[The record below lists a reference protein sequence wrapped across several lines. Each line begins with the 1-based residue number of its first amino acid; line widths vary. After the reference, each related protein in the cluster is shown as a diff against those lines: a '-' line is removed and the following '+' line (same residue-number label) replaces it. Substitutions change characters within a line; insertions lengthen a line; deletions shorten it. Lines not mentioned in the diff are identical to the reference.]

1 MNTNMKENSMNE
13 LNISEMEQANG
24 GADPIQT
31 AAAAGAGGIVGGAS
45 GGVLGICLGLAT
57 GPIGWMALGGAL
69 IGGAAYATYYTLTS
83 K

>member
-1 MNTNMKENSMNE
+1 MDTDTME
-13 LNISEMEQANG
+13 LNLNEMELVNG

-45 GGVLGICLGLAT
+45 GGVLGICLGLAS

-69 IGGAAYATYYTLTS
+69 LGGAAYATYYTVTS

>member
-1 MNTNMKENSMNE
+1 MDTNTME
-13 LNISEMEQANG
+13 LNLNEMELVNG

-31 AAAAGAGGIVGGAS
+31 AATAGAGGIVGGAS

-69 IGGAAYATYYTLTS
+69 LGGAAYATYYTVTS

>member
-1 MNTNMKENSMNE
+1 MDTNMME
-13 LNISEMEQANG
+13 LNLNEMELVNG

-69 IGGAAYATYYTLTS
+69 LGGAAYATYYAVTS

>member
-1 MNTNMKENSMNE
+1 MNTNTME
-13 LNISEMEQANG
+13 LNLNEMELVNG

-57 GPIGWMALGGAL
+57 GPIGWMALGVSL
-69 IGGAAYATYYTLTS
+69 LGGAAYATYYTVTS

>member
-1 MNTNMKENSMNE
+1 MNTNTME
-13 LNISEMEQANG
+13 LNLNEMELVNG

-31 AAAAGAGGIVGGAS
+31 AAAAGAGGIVGRAS

-69 IGGAAYATYYTLTS
+69 LGGAAYATYYAVTS

>member
-1 MNTNMKENSMNE
+1 MNTNTME
-13 LNISEMEQANG
+13 LNLNEMELVNG

-57 GPIGWMALGGAL
+57 GPIGWMALGGDILSLAWKPC
-69 IGGAAYATYYTLTS
+69 IHQHTA
-83 K
+83 

>member
-1 MNTNMKENSMNE
+1 MDTNTME
-13 LNISEMEQANG
+13 LNLNEMELVNG

-31 AAAAGAGGIVGGAS
+31 VAAAGAGGIVGGAS

-69 IGGAAYATYYTLTS
+69 LGGAAYATYYTVTS

>member
-1 MNTNMKENSMNE
+1 MNANTME
-13 LNISEMEQANG
+13 LNLNEMELVNG

-69 IGGAAYATYYTLTS
+69 LGGAAYATYYTVTS

>member
-1 MNTNMKENSMNE
+1 MNTKTME
-13 LNISEMEQANG
+13 LNLNEMELVNG

-57 GPIGWMALGGAL
+57 GPIVWMALGGAL
-69 IGGAAYATYYTLTS
+69 LGGAAYATYYTVTS

>member
-1 MNTNMKENSMNE
+1 MNTNTME
-13 LNISEMEQANG
+13 LKLNEMELVNG

-69 IGGAAYATYYTLTS
+69 LGGAAYATYYAVTS

>member
-1 MNTNMKENSMNE
+1 MDTNTME
-13 LNISEMEQANG
+13 LNLNEMELVNG
-24 GADPIQT
+24 GADPLQT

-69 IGGAAYATYYTLTS
+69 IGGAAYATYYTVTS

>member
-1 MNTNMKENSMNE
+1 MNTNTME
-13 LNISEMEQANG
+13 LNLNEMELVNG

-57 GPIGWMALGGAL
+57 GPIGWMALDGAL
-69 IGGAAYATYYTLTS
+69 LGGAAYATYYTVTS

>member
-1 MNTNMKENSMNE
+1 MDTNTME
-13 LNISEMEQANG
+13 LNLNEMELVNG

-31 AAAAGAGGIVGGAS
+31 AAVAGAGGIVGGAS

-69 IGGAAYATYYTLTS
+69 LGGAAYATYYTVTS

>member
-1 MNTNMKENSMNE
+1 MDTNTME
-13 LNISEMEQANG
+13 LNLNEMELVNG

-45 GGVLGICLGLAT
+45 SGVLGICLGLAT

-69 IGGAAYATYYTLTS
+69 LGGAAYATYYAVTS

>member
-1 MNTNMKENSMNE
+1 MNTNTMA
-13 LNISEMEQANG
+13 LNLNEMELVNG

-69 IGGAAYATYYTLTS
+69 LGGAAYATYYTVTS

>member
-1 MNTNMKENSMNE
+1 MMNTKAME
-13 LNISEMEQANG
+13 LSLNQLEMVNG
-24 GADPIQT
+24 GADPVQT

-57 GPIGWMALGGAL
+57 GPIGWMALGGAI

>member
-1 MNTNMKENSMNE
+1 MMNKNTAE
-13 LNISEMEQANG
+13 LSLNQMEMVNG

-69 IGGAAYATYYTLTS
+69 LGGAAYATYYTVTS

>member
-1 MNTNMKENSMNE
+1 MDTNMME
-13 LNISEMEQANG
+13 LNLNEMELVNG

-69 IGGAAYATYYTLTS
+69 LGGAAYATYYTVTS

>member
-1 MNTNMKENSMNE
+1 MDTNMME
-13 LNISEMEQANG
+13 LNLNEMAMVNG

-45 GGVLGICLGLAT
+45 GGVLGICLGLAS

-69 IGGAAYATYYTLTS
+69 LGGAAYATYYTLTS

>member
-1 MNTNMKENSMNE
+1 MDTNTME
-13 LNISEMEQANG
+13 LNLNEMELVNG

-69 IGGAAYATYYTLTS
+69 LGGAAYATYYAVTS

>member
-1 MNTNMKENSMNE
+1 MKIDMNE
-13 LNISEMEQANG
+13 LNLNEMELVNG

-45 GGVLGICLGLAT
+45 GGVLGVCLGLAS
-57 GPIGWMALGGAL
+57 GPVGWMALGGAL
-69 IGGAAYATYYTLTS
+69 LGGAAYATYYAVTS

>member
-1 MNTNMKENSMNE
+1 MNTNTME
-13 LNISEMEQANG
+13 LNLNEMGLVNG

-69 IGGAAYATYYTLTS
+69 LGGAAYATYYTVTS

>member
-1 MNTNMKENSMNE
+1 MDTNTME
-13 LNISEMEQANG
+13 LNLNEMELVNG

-69 IGGAAYATYYTLTS
+69 LGGAAYATYYTVTS

>member
-1 MNTNMKENSMNE
+1 MKTNTME
-13 LNISEMEQANG
+13 LNLNEMELVNG

-69 IGGAAYATYYTLTS
+69 LGGAAYATYYTVTS

>member
-1 MNTNMKENSMNE
+1 MDTNMME
-13 LNISEMEQANG
+13 LNLNEMELVNG

-45 GGVLGICLGLAT
+45 GGVLGICLGLAS

-69 IGGAAYATYYTLTS
+69 LGGAAYATYYTLTS

>member
-1 MNTNMKENSMNE
+1 MMNTNEAKLNLDE
-13 LNISEMEQANG
+13 LEMVNG

-69 IGGAAYATYYTLTS
+69 LGGAAYATYYAVTS

>member
-1 MNTNMKENSMNE
+1 MDTNTME
-13 LNISEMEQANG
+13 LNLNEMELVNG

-45 GGVLGICLGLAT
+45 SGVLGICLGLAT

-69 IGGAAYATYYTLTS
+69 LGGAAYATYYTVTS

>member
-1 MNTNMKENSMNE
+1 MMDTNTME
-13 LNISEMEQANG
+13 LNLDEMELVNG

-45 GGVLGICLGLAT
+45 GGVLGICLGLAA

-69 IGGAAYATYYTLTS
+69 LGGAAYATYYTVTS

>member
-1 MNTNMKENSMNE
+1 MDTNMME
-13 LNISEMEQANG
+13 LNLNEMELVNG

-45 GGVLGICLGLAT
+45 GGVLGICLGLAS

-69 IGGAAYATYYTLTS
+69 LGGAAYATYYAVTS

>member
-1 MNTNMKENSMNE
+1 MMNTNTTE
-13 LNISEMEQANG
+13 LSLDELEMVNG
-24 GADPIQT
+24 GVDPIQT
-31 AAAAGAGGIVGGAS
+31 AAAAGAGGMVGGAS

-69 IGGAAYATYYTLTS
+69 IGGAAYATYYAVTS

>member
-1 MNTNMKENSMNE
+1 MDTNTME
-13 LNISEMEQANG
+13 LNLNEMELVNG
-24 GADPIQT
+24 GADPSQT

-69 IGGAAYATYYTLTS
+69 LGGAAYATYYTVTS

>member
-1 MNTNMKENSMNE
+1 MDTNTME
-13 LNISEMEQANG
+13 LNPNEMELVNG

-57 GPIGWMALGGAL
+57 GPIGWMALGGAI

>member
-1 MNTNMKENSMNE
+1 MNTNTME
-13 LNISEMEQANG
+13 LNLNEMELVNG

-57 GPIGWMALGGAL
+57 GPIGWMTLGGAL
-69 IGGAAYATYYTLTS
+69 LGGAAYATYYTVTS

>member
-1 MNTNMKENSMNE
+1 MDTNTME
-13 LNISEMEQANG
+13 LNLNDMELVNG

-69 IGGAAYATYYTLTS
+69 LGGAAYATYYTVTS

>member
-1 MNTNMKENSMNE
+1 MDTNTME
-13 LNISEMEQANG
+13 LNLNEMELVNG

-69 IGGAAYATYYTLTS
+69 LGGAAFRLPVRRIST
-83 K
+83 

>member
-1 MNTNMKENSMNE
+1 MDTNTME
-13 LNISEMEQANG
+13 LNLNEMELVNG

-45 GGVLGICLGLAT
+45 GGVLGICLGLAS

-69 IGGAAYATYYTLTS
+69 LGGAAYATYYTVTS

>member
-1 MNTNMKENSMNE
+1 MDTNMME
-13 LNISEMEQANG
+13 LNLNEMELVNG

-45 GGVLGICLGLAT
+45 GGVLGLCLGLAS

-69 IGGAAYATYYTLTS
+69 LGGAAYATYYTVTS